1 MYVEGQYQYLSG
13 PRIQNNYNLVSN
25 AGGRCVAPLRADLK
39 LSWDPEVS
47 GPPRKRVSSSRS
59 RASAD
64 RLSNTFVPMFTNA
77 VYRTFA
83 YTTQNGKSR
92 TCIMVHITSG
102 GARVER
108 KKWHIEREAA
118 LEEGMAH
125 TVVFNPCRSLCCH
138 TRFTWRTG
146 WYRSALQLTWVFLLV
161 EARARN
167 GNFAAFSSTQ
177 EIWNLKHKTII
188 INNHYRTTSDSA
200 ANVA

>member
-1 MYVEGQYQYLSG
+1 MLKDSTSTYMDLGSKITTIIYCLT
-13 PRIQNNYNLVSN
+13 R
-25 AGGRCVAPLRADLK
+25 GGGGCVAPLRADLK
-39 LSWDPEVS
+39 LSCDPEVS

-83 YTTQNGKSR
+83 YTTQNGNSR

-125 TVVFNPCRSLCCH
+125 TLVFNPCRSLCFH

-146 WYRSALQLTWVFLLV
+146 LADIRVHCNWLGCFC
-161 EARARN
+161 
-167 GNFAAFSSTQ
+167 
-177 EIWNLKHKTII
+177 
-188 INNHYRTTSDSA
+188 
-200 ANVA
+200 